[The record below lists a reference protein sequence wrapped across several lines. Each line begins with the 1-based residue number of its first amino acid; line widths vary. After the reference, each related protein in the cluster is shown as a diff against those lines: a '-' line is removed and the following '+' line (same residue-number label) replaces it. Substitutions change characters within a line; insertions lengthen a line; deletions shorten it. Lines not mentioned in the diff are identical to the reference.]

1 MKRAIVCLAVFLVLF
16 AAILPGPAFAGC
28 CWWPGAVV
36 GGIVYGA
43 VALATLPLWALSA
56 AFVPPPGPYPPPTY
70 YAPAYSAPPAYY
82 GAPPAYSAPMYS
94 APAYSAPVYS
104 APPAYYAPPTY
115 SAPPA
120 YSAPPVQSA
129 SVVHSQRVVTSA
141 PSPAPDVQ
149 REIVFPNGRYLL
161 FGDGV
166 TQPWVWAWEPA
177 SASSPPSAAT
187 ASATR

>member
-43 VALATLPLWALSA
+43 AALATLPLWALSA
-56 AFVPPPGPYPPPTY
+56 AFVPPPGPYPP
-70 YAPAYSAPPAYY
+70 AYY
-82 GAPPAYSAPMYS
+82 GAPYGYYAAQPGYYATPGYYAG
-94 APAYSAPVYS
+94 
-104 APPAYYAPPTY
+104 PPAYYAPPSY
-115 SAPPA
+115 SVPPVN
-120 YSAPPVQSA
+120 SLPVQSA
-129 SVVHSQRVVTSA
+129 AVERSQSAVSYA
-141 PSPAPDVQ
+141 PSAAPDVQ

-166 TQPWVWAWEPA
+166 TQPWQWAWEPA
-177 SASSPPSAAT
+177 GASSPPSTAT
-187 ASATR
+187 ATR

>member
-1 MKRAIVCLAVFLVLF
+1 MKRVIVCLAVFLVLF
-16 AAILPGPAFAGC
+16 AAILPAPAFAGGC

-56 AFVPPPGPYPPPTY
+56 AFVPPPGPYPPP
-70 YAPAYSAPPAYY
+70 AYY
-82 GAPPAYSAPMYS
+82 GAPG
-94 APAYSAPVYS
+94 
-104 APPAYYAPPTY
+104 Y

-129 SVVHSQRVVTSA
+129 VAVGSQRVVTHA
-141 PSPAPDVQ
+141 PSPTPDVR

-161 FGDGV
+161 LSLIHIS
-166 TQPWVWAWEPA
+166 EP
-177 SASSPPSAAT
+177 
-187 ASATR
+187 TRLLS

>member
-1 MKRAIVCLAVFLVLF
+1 MSMKRVIVSLAVVLVLF
-16 AAILPGPAFAGC
+16 TAVLPSPASAGGC

-56 AFVPPPGPYPPPTY
+56 AFVPPPGPY
-70 YAPAYSAPPAYY
+70 APGYY
-82 GAPPAYSAPMYS
+82 GAPYGAPYGYYAG
-94 APAYSAPVYS
+94 APGYYGTPGYYAG
-104 APPAYYAPPTY
+104 PPAYYAPP
-115 SAPPA
+115 A
-120 YSAPPVQSA
+120 YSTPPLYSTPVQSA
-129 SVVHSQRVVTSA
+129 QAVGSQRVVAHT
-141 PSPAPDVQ
+141 PSPGADVQ

-166 TQPWVWAWEPA
+166 TQPWQWAWEPA
-177 SASSPPSAAT
+177 AASAPPSAAT

>member
-1 MKRAIVCLAVFLVLF
+1 MTRMIVCLAVFLVLF
-16 AAILPGPAFAGC
+16 AAVLPGPAFAGC

-56 AFVPPPGPYPPPTY
+56 AFVPPPGPYPP
-70 YAPAYSAPPAYY
+70 AYY
-82 GAPPAYSAPMYS
+82 GAPYGYYAAPPGYYGTPGYY
-94 APAYSAPVYS
+94 AG
-104 APPAYYAPPTY
+104 PPAYYAPPVNYAPLY
-115 SAPPA
+115 ST
-120 YSAPPVQSA
+120 PVQSA
-129 SVVHSQRVVTSA
+129 SVVRSQSAVTHA